1 MNHNANRRAE
11 RQRDLIDLGLA
22 STLAHFDAAALTG
35 KNIFITGG
43 TGFFGL
49 WLISAIDR
57 LNRLGVEIRVTVLSR
72 EPDRF
77 LQRQP
82 YWQTQAWLTF
92 HRGNVRDFPFPA
104 DHFDLLIHAATDTSV
119 AAHSHPLEIFTDIVD
134 GTRRVLDFAVQSG
147 ITRALLTSSGAVY
160 GVQPADVTHIPEDA
174 RFACQPESAANAYGE
189 GKRAM
194 ELLGA
199 LYQEKHGIESVVA
212 RCFAFVGPGLA
223 LDGHFAIG
231 NFIHDALHAE
241 TIKVNGDGTPLRSY
255 LYGAD
260 LATWLLTLLTLG
272 KPAYPYNVGSDQVIS
287 IGELAE
293 TVKNAIAPKKV
304 CQIQLRPDPVA
315 PRHRYVPAI
324 DRSRHELK
332 LDVWTPLR
340 QAIEWTADY
349 YRI

>member
-1 MNHNANRRAE
+1 MNHDANRRAE
-11 RQRDLIDLGLA
+11 RRREIIDIGLTA
-22 STLAHFDAAALTG
+22 TLAHFDADLLAG

-57 LNRLGVEIRVTVLSR
+57 LNRLGADIRATVLSR

-77 LQRQP
+77 LHRQP
-82 YWQTQAWLTF
+82 HWQAQPWLTF
-92 HRGNVRDFPFPA
+92 HRGNVRDFSFPA
-104 DHFDLLIHAATDTSV
+104 NHYDLLIHAATDTSV
-119 AAHSHPLEIFTDIVD
+119 TAHAHPLDIFTDIVD
-134 GTRRVLDFAVQSG
+134 GTRRVLDFAAQTEVK
-147 ITRALLTSSGAVY
+147 RVLLTSSGAVY
-160 GVQPADVTHIPEDA
+160 GPQPADVTHIREDA
-174 RFACQPESAANAYGE
+174 RFACPPESVTSAYGE

-199 LYQEKHGIESVVA
+199 LYHANHGVESVIA

-260 LATWLLTLLTLG
+260 LAIWLLTLLTVG
-272 KPAYPYNVGSDQVIS
+272 KPAYPYNVGSDQAIS
-287 IGELAE
+287 IGELAD
-293 TVKNAIAPKKV
+293 TVMRVIAPEMT
-304 CQIQLRPDPVA
+304 CQIQLRPDPAA

-324 DRSRHELK
+324 DRSRSELK
-332 LDVWTPLR
+332 LDVWTPLK